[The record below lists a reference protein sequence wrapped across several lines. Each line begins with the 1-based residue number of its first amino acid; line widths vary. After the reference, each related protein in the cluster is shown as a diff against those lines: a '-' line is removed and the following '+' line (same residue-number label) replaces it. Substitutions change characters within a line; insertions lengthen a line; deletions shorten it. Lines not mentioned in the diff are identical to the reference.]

1 MNLFYN
7 SYSRILN
14 TLIPVL
20 IVANVVVYVFCFM
33 FYVFVLLVTL
43 VPFAKIL
50 YNKIVFKINPAHP
63 ALLLLSLY
71 GLLLPSRSLFLFLA
85 HIKKFEIHYKKKK

>member
-33 FYVFVLLVTL
+33 FYVFMLLVTL
-43 VPFAKIL
+43 VSFAKIL
-50 YNKIVFKINPAHP
+50 YNKIVCQNKPCTPCIA
-63 ALLLLSLY
+63 AAALY

-85 HIKKFEIHYKKKK
+85 HIKKFEIH